1 MTSDPHRY
9 NAAPCGALVQRYN
22 GTPMKKLLVVALLSA
37 MAMYGCDLLGPDGAE
52 NESISQRGGYFYML
66 DRSTVSLVMMDH
78 QLRELQRWDLLPIT
92 NDTSL
97 QGITFDGKNL
107 WITSSGSALRIF
119 QLDIQGTSIAA
130 LKSFDAPPQRR
141 GTVRDIAWDGGSFWI
156 ANSGSRTYSIPAML
170 YKMDPLTGATL
181 DSVFLPFSEPRAVG
195 YIPPFLDMYGR
206 GNSDPMLYISDGNT
220 GMVYKYN
227 IAKPAMDTAFSAP
240 VPPRGTSYVNVVGL
254 TGDGQSIW
262 LVNGSTTTPAD
273 HLYRIN
279 YFGRVD
285 IRYDLPYALPGPIV
299 WAPTDVRAAVTAPL
313 TLLSVSPVS
322 ARRDTSIVVDIFGTG
337 FKSGAGLA
345 TSFGAGITTD
355 SVRFVSTTQLTAGIT
370 ITSTAA
376 LGKRNVTVTNPDGN
390 SITKDSVFEVTAQ
403 TQGPGYLWLADQN
416 SFMLYKIRITD
427 TTIVASYNTSG
438 LSSAGPQGVAYDG
451 TNLWLAFSST
461 TRRLYKID
469 TTGGV
474 LSELSSFAAPVSG
487 GTIRGIVF
495 DAGSLWMS
503 VSGIAKIYKINPA
516 DGSLLDSVDSPGA
529 EPRGITFSGGE
540 MYCNDTSIDSVFSY
554 NTTSG
559 TWTSR
564 FATPTPAG
572 GSTTNRFATGLTWD
586 GSNFWIANSSGNYDH
601 VYKLT
606 PSGDPLLAIPGP
618 NLGAA
623 QLTGLTHTPN

>member
-1 MTSDPHRY
+1 
-9 NAAPCGALVQRYN
+9 
-22 GTPMKKLLVVALLSA
+22 MKKTLTIILFSVIAAMVFYSCDVLS
-37 MAMYGCDLLGPDGAE
+37 PDGADS
-52 NESISQRGGYFYML
+52 ESISQRGGYFYML
-66 DRSTVSLVMMDH
+66 DRTTVSLVMMDH
-78 QLRELQRWDLLPIT
+78 QLRELQRWNLYPIT

-119 QLDIQGTSIAA
+119 QLDIQGTSITAS
-130 LKSFDAPPQRR
+130 KTFDAPPSRR
-141 GTVRDIAWDGGSFWI
+141 GTVRDIAFDGGSFWV

-170 YKMDPLTGATL
+170 YKLDPLTGATL

-195 YIPPFLDMYGR
+195 FIPSFLDVYGR
-206 GNSDPMLYISDGNT
+206 GNSDPMLYISDGST
-220 GMVYKYN
+220 SKIYKYN
-227 IAKPAMDTAFSAP
+227 IAKPALDTAFSAP

-299 WAPTDVRAAVTAPL
+299 WAASDVRAVVTAPL

-322 ARRDTSIVVDIFGTG
+322 ARRDTSIVVDLFGTG

-345 TSFGAGITTD
+345 VSFGAGITTD
-355 SVRFVSTTQLTAGIT
+355 SVRFVSTTQLSAGIT
-370 ITSTAA
+370 VAA
-376 LGKRNVTVTNPDGN
+376 NASLGKRNVTVTNTDGN
-390 SITKDSVFEVTAQ
+390 SVTKDSIFEVTAQ
-403 TQGPGYLWLADQN
+403 TQGPGFLWLADQN
-416 SFMLYKIRITD
+416 SVMIYKIRISD
-427 TTIVASYNTSG
+427 TTIVASYSTAG
-438 LSSAGPQGVAYDG
+438 LSSAGPQGVAFDG
-451 TNLWLAFSST
+451 TNLWLCISST

-469 TTGGV
+469 TTGGAI
-474 LSELSSFAAPVSG
+474 SELSSFTAPANG
-487 GTIRGIVF
+487 GTLRGIVF
-495 DAGSLWMS
+495 EAGFLWMS
-503 VSGIAKIYKINPA
+503 VSNPSMIYKINPA
-516 DGSLLDSVDSPGA
+516 TGLAVDSITSPGN
-529 EPRGITFSGGE
+529 EPRGITFSGGA
-540 MYCNDTSIDSVFSY
+540 MYCNDTTIDSVFSY
-554 NTTSG
+554 NTTAG

-606 PSGDPLLAIPGP
+606 PSGDPLLAFPGP
-618 NLGAA
+618 NLGPA